1 MAGSEAACRA
11 VRPTRSKEL
20 SMNNNLAIPPYI
32 EVAAALAIAT
42 VLLALVRIILTATT
56 IVINLGFVKVTVHRP
71 PHRR

>member
-1 MAGSEAACRA
+1 
-11 VRPTRSKEL
+11 
-20 SMNNNLAIPPYI
+20 MNNNLAIPPYI